1 MSWTR
6 QQLDEHLAQL
16 ETRVPALLQDAN
28 GFFRTFEEEVEFI
41 LGHVAGE
48 DEDYAHEQLEA
59 IIERSGVNG

>member
-1 MSWTR
+1 MDSATTGR
-6 QQLDEHLAQL
+6 TPGTTGNA
-16 ETRVPALLQDAN
+16 RAALLQDAN